1 MSAQLSSTGNKG
13 FLWNL
18 MIESDVFGGVPPSKK
33 TAVIDI
39 FESVIK
45 DVEYNN
51 KGSLIEMNKA
61 VIMRVNS
68 RLDPFREKKQ
78 EISSEPL
85 KLVTAAEI
93 SANRQEQFSDNLSE
107 RQRQFDDMLVTK
119 KPVEVDFSDKSA
131 DEKPIGSE
139 MDDML
144 AKMMATREHQM
155 KQVMQTQ
162 DTNAAQTWITNDGSG
177 SNAGTSILQFGE
189 VVSKP
194 KVEEVKPK
202 QRVTFTD
209 ETPEDDNI
217 LSLFKVK
224 ERNLDKDA
232 IIVAK
237 IQEIESRVNEL
248 SSLVEVLKSN
258 VG

>member
-1 MSAQLSSTGNKG
+1 
-13 FLWNL
+13 
-18 MIESDVFGGVPPSKK
+18 
-33 TAVIDI
+33 
-39 FESVIK
+39 
-45 DVEYNN
+45 
-51 KGSLIEMNKA
+51 
-61 VIMRVNS
+61 
-68 RLDPFREKKQ
+68 
-78 EISSEPL
+78 
-85 KLVTAAEI
+85 
-93 SANRQEQFSDNLSE
+93 
-107 RQRQFDDMLVTK
+107 
-119 KPVEVDFSDKSA
+119 
-131 DEKPIGSE
+131 
-139 MDDML
+139 
-144 AKMMATREHQM
+144 
-155 KQVMQTQ
+155 VMQTQ

-189 VVSKP
+189 VVSEP

-232 IIVAK
+232 IIAK
-237 IQEIESRVNEL
+237 IQEIETRVNEL